1 MIISVSNVFLFH
13 LSLKKAPRKL
23 LVIMSLTK
31 KLVEINRTI
40 LCYVDPT
47 MRKRKVIVLSIMR
60 NELWV
65 RKYTNIHISFGA
77 FRKLFECNCVGP
89 TTLPKFFSHDSVL
102 LTSKQKKQETDKRK
116 QIRRK
121 RKRKRKASVH
131 LSYDDFERSTI
142 KRKDDVLITTTTFV
156 CSYFSI
162 FTLFPFFQFRVY
174 VDDFNTGGSG

>member
-1 MIISVSNVFLFH
+1 MIISVSNVFFI
-13 LSLKKAPRKL
+13 SSELKE
-23 LVIMSLTK
+23 STK
-31 KLVEINRTI
+31 KTASHHEPNKKIGWNQPNNFMLCRSYNEEEKSDCSFYNAQWIVGQKIHKHTYFIWCISLVVWVQLRWSYHTS
-40 LCYVDPT
+40 
-47 MRKRKVIVLSIMR
+47 KV
-60 NELWV
+60 
-65 RKYTNIHISFGA
+65 
-77 FRKLFECNCVGP
+77 
-89 TTLPKFFSHDSVL
+89 FSHDSVL

-116 QIRRK
+116 QIR

>member
-1 MIISVSNVFLFH
+1 MFFLFH

-40 LCYVDPT
+40 LCYVDLT

-60 NELWV
+60 DELWV

-89 TTLPKFFSHDSVL
+89 TTLPKFFLMTLSFL
-102 LTSKQKKQETDKRK
+102 PQNKRNKKR
-116 QIRRK
+116 
-121 RKRKRKASVH
+121 
-131 LSYDDFERSTI
+131 I
-142 KRKDDVLITTTTFV
+142 KGNK
-156 CSYFSI
+156 
-162 FTLFPFFQFRVY
+162 
-174 VDDFNTGGSG
+174 